1 MVSKLRS
8 SMLRAAIDHE
18 ARSIVVVLDY
28 AAAYSSKTKAEAGR
42 EIVKWLFERTS
53 MLLKDHSD
61 VGVMIAD
68 KPGGG
73 PADEERWL
81 GETLAMTDFG
91 TEYVKAGAVVLP
103 IVTAPS
109 HHLPHL
115 QLADL
120 VVAATTAAIAGFP
133 AGLRLKDDLRELA
146 HRRSL
151 GDVNGAGLVLFPE
164 QPNLYYWALGETG
177 WSKPSAL
184 AGYTLPFPR
193 WEYGQDDGLVADADS
208 TA

>member
-1 MVSKLRS
+1 
-8 SMLRAAIDHE
+8 
-18 ARSIVVVLDY
+18 
-28 AAAYSSKTKAEAGR
+28 
-42 EIVKWLFERTS
+42 
-53 MLLKDHSD
+53 
-61 VGVMIAD
+61 
-68 KPGGG
+68 
-73 PADEERWL
+73 
-81 GETLAMTDFG
+81 MTDLG

-120 VVAATTAAIAGFP
+120 VVAATTAAVAGFP
-133 AGLRLKDDLRELA
+133 AGLRLKGELRELA
-146 HRRSL
+146 HRHSL

-177 WSKPSAL
+177 WSKPSAI
-184 AGYTLPFPR
+184 AGYSLPDPR
-193 WEYGQDDGLVADADS
+193 FQYGQDAGLVESDGS